1 MQQVER
7 QVWTHCVPD
16 KETSPREKLKTENH
30 HVLCV
35 EINKTVSVRPS
46 HPRISHPLTPCSTSN
61 DCSQLFNSWDCLWHY
76 TSTSQSAH
84 LVAGYFVQLAS
95 MGTVWESFAAALGL
109 HWGSIMVM
117 FCEVMLWL
125 CYGYVMAVA
134 TAAESAGERLCYGR
148 HASQERINL
157 SAVPTAPRVFFQ
169 PLSSS
174 LAYPGFSKQCGQ
186 WEQQDNW
193 HHEQD
198 QQYTFK

>member
-1 MQQVER
+1 M
-7 QVWTHCVPD
+7 
-16 KETSPREKLKTENH
+16 
-30 HVLCV
+30 
-35 EINKTVSVRPS
+35 
-46 HPRISHPLTPCSTSN
+46 
-61 DCSQLFNSWDCLWHY
+61 
-76 TSTSQSAH
+76 
-84 LVAGYFVQLAS
+84 QLAS

-174 LAYPGFSKQCGQ
+174 LAYPGFSKQCKQ
-186 WEQQDNW
+186 CERQDNG
-193 HHEQD
+193 HDEQN
-198 QQYTFK
+198 Q